1 MALSTI
7 KTASITDDAVTA
19 PKVSDGV
26 FNAHRNLIINGAMQV
41 AQRSTS
47 TASVTSGAYHACDRW
62 NIFGSSFGTYTV
74 SQSSTS
80 PDGFANSLKLIAL
93 SQTQALLLG
102 TTLVFN
108 KSLKD
113 KTYNN

>member
-26 FNAHRNLIINGAMQV
+26 FNAHRNLIINGAMQF

-62 NIFGSSFGTYTV
+62 NILALALEHIQFH
-74 SQSSTS
+74 
-80 PDGFANSLKLIAL
+80 SLQLP
-93 SQTQALLLG
+93 QMVLL
-102 TTLVFN
+102 TA
-108 KSLKD
+108 
-113 KTYNN
+113 